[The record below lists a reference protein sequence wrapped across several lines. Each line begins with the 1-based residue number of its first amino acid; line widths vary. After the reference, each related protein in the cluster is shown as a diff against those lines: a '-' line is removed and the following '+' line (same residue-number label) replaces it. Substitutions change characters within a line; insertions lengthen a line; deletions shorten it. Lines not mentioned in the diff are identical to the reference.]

1 MKKRMMILI
10 ISSLVLTGCWDK
22 RELDELAITMAIG
35 VDESDVGY
43 LVTAQV
49 VVPLEVSIKGN
60 TGNSPI
66 TQFRAEGE
74 TIFEAIRKLAKIV
87 PREIYPGHLRM
98 LVISDTVAEKGI
110 GEIVDYF
117 SRNWEMRSDF
127 YVVVA
132 KEMTAQEILN
142 VSTAIETIPAN
153 SMFNM
158 LNVAQETWS
167 STRGIHIND
176 LISDIGSGGKEAVVT
191 GIEVI
196 GDEELGSSKKN
207 VETITPGAR
216 LRLLDLGVFKEDK
229 LVGWLTEEESIGYN
243 KVTNQVKSSVTTL
256 SCPEG
261 GTIAIEL
268 IRAHSKIK
276 AKIINGTP
284 EVEVKIKTE
293 GNIAEV
299 DCQLDLM
306 KVENITMLEKL
317 YSEKVKE
324 KMQKSITTL
333 QKDFNADIFGFGEAV
348 HRADAKV
355 WKKLEPNWDQEFSEL
370 QVNIKVDAK
379 ITQFGV
385 IVNPVKIKEKE

>member
-1 MKKRMMILI
+1 MKKITLILLI
-10 ISSLVLTGCWDK
+10 ASLVLTGCWDK

-49 VVPLEVSIKGN
+49 VVPLEVSIEGN

-66 TQFRAEGE
+66 TQVRAEGE

-98 LVISDTVAEKGI
+98 LVISETVAEEGI

-132 KEMTAQEILN
+132 KETTAEEILN

-176 LISDIGSGGKEAVVT
+176 LISDIGSGEKEAVVT
-191 GIEVI
+191 GVEVI

-207 VETITPGAR
+207 LETITPKAR
-216 LRLLDLGVFKEDK
+216 LRLVDLGVFKKDK
-229 LVGWLTEEESIGYN
+229 FVGWLTEEESIGYN
-243 KVTNQVKSSVTTL
+243 KITNQVKSAVTTL

-268 IRAHSKIK
+268 IRANSKIK
-276 AKIINGTP
+276 GKIINGTP
-284 EVEVKIKTE
+284 EVEVKMKAE

-299 DCQLDLM
+299 DCQIDLM
-306 KVENITMLEKL
+306 NAENITKLEKL
-317 YSEKVKE
+317 YSEKLKE
-324 KMQKSITTL
+324 TMQNSITTL
-333 QKDFNADIFGFGEAV
+333 QQDFNSDIFGFGQAIY
-348 HRADAKV
+348 RADAKA
-355 WKKLEPNWDQEFSEL
+355 WKKLESNWDQEFSEL
-370 QVNIKVDAK
+370 QVIVKVDAK

-385 IVNPVKIKEKE
+385 IVSPVKIK

>member
-1 MKKRMMILI
+1 MKKRILMLL

-49 VVPLEVSIKGN
+49 VVPLEVSIEGN

-66 TQFRAEGE
+66 TQVRAEGE
-74 TIFEAIRKLAKIV
+74 TVSEAIRKLAKIV
-87 PREIYPGHLRM
+87 PREIYPGHLRI
-98 LVISDTVAEKGI
+98 LVISETVAEKGI

-132 KEMTAQEILN
+132 KEMTAEEILN

-176 LISDIGSGGKEAVVT
+176 LISDIGSDGKEAVVT

-207 VETITPGAR
+207 VETITPKAR
-216 LRLLDLGVFKEDK
+216 LRLLDLGVFKKDK

-243 KVTNQVKSSVTTL
+243 KVSNQVKSSVTTL

-261 GTIAIEL
+261 GTMAIEMV
-268 IRAHSKIK
+268 RANSEIK
-276 AKIINGTP
+276 AKINNGTP

-299 DCQLDLM
+299 DCQIDLM
-306 KVENITMLEKL
+306 KAENITKLEKL

-324 KMQKSITTL
+324 VMQKSITTL
-333 QKDFNADIFGFGEAV
+333 QEDFNADIFGFGEAV

-355 WKKLEPNWDQEFSEL
+355 WKKLESN
-370 QVNIKVDAK
+370 
-379 ITQFGV
+379 
-385 IVNPVKIKEKE
+385 